1 MVKKF
6 VKVLVGGLEKRIYPK
21 DISKVHR
28 KKVKNLHKIPEYDR
42 NKKIDSETEN
52 SIENCHIFY

>member
-1 MVKKF
+1 MTYNLYQKDSQMVKKF

-28 KKVKNLHKIPEYDR
+28 KKVKKLPRIP
-42 NKKIDSETEN
+42 
-52 SIENCHIFY
+52 